1 MKRSGATK
9 LLMMGVAPLM
19 LTACDNEPRQHMREQ
34 TFPTVD
40 ACVKAG
46 NPQADCE
53 SAERVA
59 KEAAIKS
66 APQFQSQEECAKSFG
81 TERCQQHTDQEH
93 GSFWMPLMTGFLIAH
108 MMRGGTP
115 SYYGAQPVYRQTNG
129 QDYRPTSGLAGA
141 TTTSTGRSS
150 SSAASAAT
158 ASRGGFGESAAG
170 HGGAGE

>member
-1 MKRSGATK
+1 MRCRKLKTRIDSVKRSGATK

-59 KEAAIKS
+59 KEAAMKS

-81 TERCQQHTDQEH
+81 TERCRQHTDQEH
-93 GSFWMPLMTGFLIAH
+93 
-108 MMRGGTP
+108 
-115 SYYGAQPVYRQTNG
+115 
-129 QDYRPTSGLAGA
+129 
-141 TTTSTGRSS
+141 
-150 SSAASAAT
+150 
-158 ASRGGFGESAAG
+158 
-170 HGGAGE
+170 